1 LLTVGRRGASL
12 TRARANIICAP
23 PGFDGQRGI
32 LDWSP
37 CRNLPTTGRIE
48 KQMRPKAIG
57 LLSGGL
63 DSVLAIRLVKDQGV
77 DVVALNIVLPFV
89 GTRSERAAL
98 AADWLGVRLV
108 KMEVGPDYVEV
119 LRHPRYG
126 YGKGFNPCIDCRVYM
141 LGLARRLME
150 QEGADFVVTGDVL
163 KQRPKSQTQDA
174 LNIEDKCSG
183 LKGLIVRPLSAKCLP
198 CTVPELEGILD
209 RDRFLSLYGK
219 NRRPQFELA
228 AELGLTEYSTP
239 AGGCPLTNREFA
251 IKARTLFSSVQDISV
266 TDLALLRQGRHYY
279 AGEAHIVVGKSQRE
293 NRSLLALKEPD
304 SDVEF
309 RVPDVGSPV
318 TILRGAVTPGTLVA
332 AARLTAAYSDS
343 GSDEAVEVKYC
354 GPGIEGSIV
363 VEQSSGEHAYAACP
377 RPEPKTVL
385 LSLR

>member
-1 LLTVGRRGASL
+1 MDCLEEGCLAH
-12 TRARANIICAP
+12 TRSVQRHVCS
-23 PGFDGQRGI
+23 PGVDGQRGI
-32 LDWSP
+32 LDGSP

-63 DSVLAIRLVKDQGV
+63 DSVLAIRLVMDQGV

-89 GTRSERAAL
+89 GNRSERAEP
-98 AADWLGVRLV
+98 AAEWLGVRLV
-108 KMEVGPDYVEV
+108 MMEVGPDYVEV
-119 LRHPRYG
+119 LRNPRYG

-183 LKGLIVRPLSAKCLP
+183 LKGLIVRPLSARCLP
-198 CTVPELEGILD
+198 RTVPELAGILD

-219 NRRPQFELA
+219 NRRPQIELA

-251 IKARTLFSSVQDISV
+251 IKARTMFSCVQDISV
-266 TDLALLRQGRHYY
+266 NDLALLRQGRHYY
-279 AGEAHIVVGKSQRE
+279 AGGAHIVVGKSQRE
-293 NRSLLALKEPD
+293 NRSLIALKEPD
-304 SDVEF
+304 GDVEF
-309 RVPDVGSPV
+309 RVLDVGSPV

-332 AARLTAAYSDS
+332 AARLTAAYSDRR
-343 GSDEAVEVKYC
+343 SDEVVEVKYW
-354 GPGIEGSIV
+354 GPGLEGSIV
-363 VEQSSGEHAYAACP
+363 VEQSAGEQAYAACP
-377 RPEPKTVL
+377 RPEPKTAP